1 MYQSIKDHSLI
12 GNLRTC
18 ALVSQREASIDW
30 LPLPLTSSPSLFSA
44 LLDDEKGG
52 YWNFSPADGKRYSVE
67 QFYIKKTNLL
77 VTRFV
82 TDQGVFEVSDL
93 MPPKQGKNDSSFELY
108 REVKCVSGV
117 CRIEMNCEPR
127 FNYCRGVTELEKTSN
142 NSVSLR
148 GEEQQMLLL
157 SDHFHLDA
165 QDHLVRSF
173 LEMKEGE
180 CAVFALISDED
191 NHPEG
196 DALTKK
202 ATDLYQEIITYWREW
217 LSSGMDGPGPDL
229 GLYQEA
235 VERSALTLKL
245 LTYQPTGTMV
255 AAPTASLPDEIEGV
269 RNWDYRFNWMRDS
282 SFAFSVLCK
291 LGHCEEVSRHI
302 DWILDTCLNGEDCQ
316 PELMKVLYDIEGKIG
331 PEEEF
336 LDHFKGHKNSQP
348 VRIGN
353 AAALQSQKDIYG
365 SVLDMLWN
373 VSELWINDNLRS
385 ERIWKLISS
394 FADLVVSCW
403 QEPGQGV
410 WEFRMEPRH
419 YVYSKVMCWVALDRA
434 VRTAERY
441 GFEGNVERWKDEKDV
456 IKKEVM
462 EKGWSE
468 KKDSFVQ
475 YFGSEDMDASL
486 LTLSSVGFIEGDD
499 EKMLKTIA
507 AIKREL
513 GVGKELLL
521 RYKVD
526 DGLSGSDGAFLITSF
541 WLVDALVLA
550 GKEKEATDMFENLL
564 KLRNHTGLLSEQI
577 DPKSGDLLGN
587 FPQAYSHIGLI
598 KSALLIKGFRFY

>member
-30 LPLPLTSSPSLFSA
+30 LPLPFTSSPSLFSA

-67 QFYIKKTNLL
+67 QFYIEKTNLL
-77 VTRFV
+77 VTRFM

-93 MPPKQGKNDSSFELY
+93 MSPKQGKNDSSFELC

-127 FNYCRGVTELEKTSN
+127 FNYSRGVTELEKLSK

-148 GEEQQMLLL
+148 GEGSQILLL
-157 SDHFHLDA
+157 SDHFDLDV
-165 QDHLVRSF
+165 QDLRISAF
-173 LEMKEGE
+173 LELKEGE
-180 CAVFALISDED
+180 NAVFALTSDE
-191 NHPEG
+191 NGHFEG
-196 DALTKK
+196 NALTER
-202 ATDLYQEIITYWREW
+202 AEDLYQEIITYWREW

-229 GLYQEA
+229 GFYQEA
-235 VERSALTLKL
+235 VERSVLALKL
-245 LTYQPTGTMV
+245 LIFQPTGTMV

-282 SFAFSVLCK
+282 SFAFTVFCKMGYCKEVL
-291 LGHCEEVSRHI
+291 RHI
-302 DWILDTCLNGEDCQ
+302 DWILDTCLDGNNCQ
-316 PELMKVLYDIEGKIG
+316 PELLKVLYDIEGKIG
-331 PEEEF
+331 PAEEF
-336 LDHFKGHKNSQP
+336 LGHLKGHKNSQP

-365 SVLDMLWN
+365 SVLDMFWN

-403 QEPGQGV
+403 QEPGQGI
-410 WEFRMEPRH
+410 WEFRMEPKH

-441 GFEGNVERWKDEKDV
+441 GLEGDVERWKDEKDV

-468 KKDSFVQ
+468 ERGSFVQ

-486 LTLSSVGFIEGDD
+486 LTLSSLGFIEGDD
-499 EKMLKTIA
+499 DKMLKTITA
-507 AIKREL
+507 VKREL

-526 DGLSGSDGAFLITSF
+526 DGLPGSDSAFLITSF

-550 GKEKEATDMFENLL
+550 GKEKEATDIFENLL

-598 KSALLIKGFRFY
+598 KSALLMKGLRFF